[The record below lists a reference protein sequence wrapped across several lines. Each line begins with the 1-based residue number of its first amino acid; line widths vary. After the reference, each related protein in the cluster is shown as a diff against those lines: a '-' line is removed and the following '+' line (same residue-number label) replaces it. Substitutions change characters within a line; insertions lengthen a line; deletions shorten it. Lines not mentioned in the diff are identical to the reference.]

1 MMESNSH
8 GYIICMES
16 VAEDRQESVLKVVA
30 TGIASYEDAMQIRFA
45 LAEEMDCDEVNLL
58 VHFHIDP
65 DFRPTISLADIKFTD
80 EDIPF

>member
-1 MMESNSH
+1 MMESNSK

-16 VAEDRQESVLKVVA
+16 SGEERLKVVA

-45 LAEEMDCDEVNLL
+45 LAEEMDCDEDNLL

-65 DFRPTISLADIKFTD
+65 DFRPTISLANLKFFD

>member
-1 MMESNSH
+1 MMESNSR

-16 VAEDRQESVLKVVA
+16 VAEDRQELVLKVVA

-45 LAEEMDCDEVNLL
+45 LAEEMDCDEDNLL

-65 DFRPTISLADIKFTD
+65 DFRPVFSVAGLKFFD